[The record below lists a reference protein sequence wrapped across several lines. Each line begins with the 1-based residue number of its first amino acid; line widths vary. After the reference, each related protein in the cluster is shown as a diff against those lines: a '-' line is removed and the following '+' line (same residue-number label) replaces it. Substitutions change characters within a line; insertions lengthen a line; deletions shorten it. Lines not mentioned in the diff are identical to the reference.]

1 MALKM
6 LSIAMIGG
14 FARIAVSH
22 FRVCASTSSA
32 TRGRTAREQGV
43 FTDQAL
49 FTDFILACFHHLAVF
64 ALVAILAA
72 EIVLLRPQLD
82 AAGVARIAR
91 MDLAYG
97 IVAAVVIVAG
107 FSRVFF
113 GAKGAGYY
121 FHNYVFW
128 TKIGIFALV
137 GILSIRPTLRFL
149 AWRRALAMDS
159 LALPAAAD
167 VRAAKLFVHVEAT
180 LVLLLP
186 ILGAAMARGYGSF

>member
-1 MALKM
+1 M
-6 LSIAMIGG
+6 
-14 FARIAVSH
+14 FADSV
-22 FRVCASTSSA
+22 
-32 TRGRTAREQGV
+32 
-43 FTDQAL
+43 L
-49 FTDFILACFHHLAVF
+49 FTDFVLACFHHLAVF
-64 ALVAILAA
+64 ALVAVLAA
-72 EIVLLRPQLD
+72 QIVMLRPQLD

-97 IVAAVVIVAG
+97 IVAVAVIVAG

-121 FHNYVFW
+121 FHNYIFW
-128 TKIGIFALV
+128 TKIGVFALV
-137 GILSIRPTLRFL
+137 GILSIRPTLQFL
-149 AWRRALAMDS
+149 AWRRALALDS

-167 VRAAKLFVHVEAT
+167 LRAAKLIVHIEAT